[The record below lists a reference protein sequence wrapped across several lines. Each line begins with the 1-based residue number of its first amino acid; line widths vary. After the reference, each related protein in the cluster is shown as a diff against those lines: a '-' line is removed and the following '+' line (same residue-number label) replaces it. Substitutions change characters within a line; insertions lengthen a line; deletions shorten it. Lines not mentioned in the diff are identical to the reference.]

1 VKAARLLLGLLA
13 VLLLA
18 GTATTTAQA
27 ESGYRFWGYYQWTGS
42 QWAFASRGPDAV
54 VPADGSVEGWRYAV
68 GGTKPR
74 VPRAAG
80 DFAAICATTPVESGK
95 KRVAVVIDAG
105 TPADSATSQ
114 TPPAPTGTCVVA
126 DPKASGTKVL
136 AAAGPSRLEKGMVCG
151 IGGYPE
157 TGCGQA
163 VKTIKVPATDA
174 PVQLQLQPPVG
185 PSVIPTATPG
195 ANSPSPAPAKQDD
208 SGAPWGT
215 IVAAVVILLLLGGG
229 LLVSRRRRNG

>member
-1 VKAARLLLGLLA
+1 LLGLLA

-42 QWAFASRGPDAV
+42 QWVFAQKGPDGV

-68 GGTKPR
+68 GGSKPR

-105 TPADSATSQ
+105 TPADSASGQ
-114 TPPAPTGTCVVA
+114 TPPTPTGTCVVA
-126 DPKASGTKVL
+126 APTASGAKIL
-136 AAAGPSRLEKGMVCG
+136 AAVGPVRIEKSMVCG

-163 VKTIKVPATDA
+163 VKTINVPATDA

-185 PSVIPTATPG
+185 SSVIPTATPG
-195 ANSPSPAPAKQDD
+195 ANSTSPAPAKQDN
-208 SGAPWGT
+208 SGTPWGT
-215 IVAAVVILLLLGGG
+215 IVAVVAILLLLGGG
-229 LLVSRRRRNG
+229 FFVSRRRRNG